1 MNGFSVYKW
10 VEFLIFVLYLVFVFL
25 AIQIWFLWKDI
36 NKDDF
41 KINKIINESFFKQNC
56 IYIFSFTVFFMGH
69 QILEEANLA
78 DAMIYLEVMEL
89 LGFFSIVLFAYNWY
103 LTLRSMA
110 PKKSLPYE
118 LTEFTR

>member
-1 MNGFSVYKW
+1 MDEFTLYKFI
-10 VEFLIFVLYLVFVFL
+10 ELMIFALYMVFIFL

-41 KINKIINESFFKQNC
+41 KINTIINESFFKKNC
-56 IYIFSFTVFFMGH
+56 IYVFSFTFFFMGH
-69 QILEEANLA
+69 KILEGANLA
-78 DAMIYLEVMEL
+78 GVMIYLEVMEL
-89 LGFFSIVLFAYNWY
+89 LGFFTIVLFTYNWY
-103 LTLRSMA
+103 LMLRSMA

>member
-1 MNGFSVYKW
+1 M
-10 VEFLIFVLYLVFVFL
+10 IFVLYLLFVFL

-41 KINKIINESFFKQNC
+41 KINSIFNESFFKKNC
-56 IYIFSFTVFFMGH
+56 IYIFSFTFFFMGPK
-69 QILEEANLA
+69 ILEGANLA
-78 DAMIYLEVMEL
+78 GVMIYLELMDL
-89 LGFFSIVLFAYNWY
+89 LGFFSIVLFVYNWY
-103 LTLRSMA
+103 LALRSMA